1 MHQTAIHQ
9 TATHPAAA
17 HQPRVHQAAADQ
29 TRVRRHLYVFGS
41 LRRDGAQL
49 RTLDV
54 CRALRERYPVQFDFC
69 VIRPGPIPLQAEIE
83 GLGGAIHVLSIRSP
97 GFIRHF
103 AQLLRQGQYDVIEI
117 EPKLLSGLLVWLA
130 ERQRVPVRI
139 VNLWNMIG
147 ESSGYMNW
155 PAFVWLMRRLM
166 RRSATH
172 IVAVSEAAL
181 DSVLPPPW
189 RSGCNTS
196 VIYSGLPM
204 QAFRETPQREAVRE
218 EFGWPADSQVA
229 INVARFFDQKNHPT
243 MIEAM
248 RLAHAQNPRLR
259 LLLVGDGKYQEE
271 IMRQVHEQGL
281 DAVCAF
287 AGVRKDVPRLLLAS
301 DLFFFPSLWEGL
313 PGALLE
319 ALAAGLPA
327 VTSDIP
333 PMREIANYFPMS
345 LWMAAPRDAAA
356 HANHMLEVLATP
368 YDRAAAQARFEQS
381 PFTLEHTIQAYSRLY
396 GLA

>member
-9 TATHPAAA
+9 TATHPASV
-17 HQPRVHQAAADQ
+17 RQAATGQ
-29 TRVRRHLYVFGS
+29 IRTRRHLFVFGS

-54 CRALRERYPVQFDFC
+54 CRVLRERYSVQFDFC
-69 VIRPGPIPLQAEIE
+69 VIRSGPIPLQAEIE
-83 GLGGAIHVLSIRSP
+83 GLGGTIHVTPIHSP
-97 GFIRHF
+97 TFVRQF
-103 AQLLRQGQYDVIEI
+103 SQVLRQGQYDVIEI

-130 ERQRVPVRI
+130 ERHRVPIRI
-139 VNLWNMIG
+139 VNLWNMLG
-147 ESSGYMNW
+147 EMKGYLSW
-155 PAFVWLMRRLM
+155 PAFVWVMRRLM

-181 DSVLPPPW
+181 ESVLPQPL
-189 RSGCNTS
+189 RQGCHTS
-196 VIYSGLPM
+196 IIYSGLPM
-204 QAFRETPQREAVRE
+204 QAFRETPQRDAVRA
-218 EFGWPADSQVA
+218 EFGWPAESQVA

-243 MIEAM
+243 IIEAI
-248 RLAHAQNPRLR
+248 RLAHARNPRLR
-259 LLLVGDGKYQEE
+259 LLLVGDGKYQEA
-271 IMRQVHEQGL
+271 IIRLVHEQGL
-281 DAVCAF
+281 DGVCVF

-301 DLFFFPSLWEGL
+301 DLFLFPSLWEGL

-333 PMREIANYFPMS
+333 PMREIASHFPES
-345 LWMAAPRDAAA
+345 LWMAAPLDAEA
-356 HANHMLEVLATP
+356 HARHMLEVLETP
-368 YDRAAAQARFEQS
+368 YDRTAAQAHFEQS
-381 PFTLEHTIQAYSRLY
+381 PFTLDHTIQAYSRLY